1 MAKDKNHVYSIDLDV
16 KSTAASKQAF
26 KELQTAFDNGK
37 KSTKE
42 LNLAY
47 IRMASAM
54 KDTTVLDEQYNKV
67 IQDRIKDREKE
78 LDKLKAQQIK
88 IMSNTKMSEQLR
100 ANLLENNRINQSKIQ
115 NEIDKL
121 NKSNLVQLKLEREKA
136 KAAKEAA
143 KAAEEAAEKLKE
155 EEIRRRKLSTYV
167 KADLVALKDKIKS
180 HLKFLA
186 MLKTTEGRYKAIKK
200 IIAGMVKL
208 SVKLAASMAG
218 GALALGGALTG
229 AVGGTADSMAEKE
242 QAMASLKSGIN
253 PALVDEVYIKTGKD
267 YESIVAAINSL
278 SGVTKDNAALV
289 QGAVLELANPGVGKL
304 LLSTS
309 NIKSGNANE
318 LTKAISQIKK
328 QTGVQD
334 MSEAL
339 EAATKSW
346 SVSTKKVSQV
356 DYVQAYAA
364 LQQHGFDGEQI
375 ENIIKDISLKN
386 GSFIDNLNK
395 ADLRKYTDDEQMKIR
410 LANAPLELQK
420 LALNGEEPTKGNWQ
434 SAAER
439 MRAIE
444 LKKTA
449 LLEKLLP
456 VVDKFIDGI
465 SSALDSVPIQEIAD
479 GLVNFFTS
487 VLPLLKPV
495 FELLNTVLP
504 PLIKAANWFARLA
517 SDFIGTFVMPIVEA
531 IKRVLDDEDDESVI
545 NDVDEDDI
553 IRGSRGIK
561 FTEEDYKKA
570 KAEELRGTS
579 KLDKEAVEKFFKKH
593 GMPMPQNSGSVV
605 LPNGQN
611 IILALPDYSNTGR
624 TSQLI
629 QNFNTSQSFNM
640 ASNQQTPLA
649 FSQAVGNNKFVTRV
663 NGL

>member
-88 IMSNTKMSEQLR
+88 IMSNTKMSERLR

-136 KAAKEAA
+136 KAAKE
-143 KAAEEAAEKLKE
+143 
-155 EEIRRRKLSTYV
+155 EEIRLRKLSTYV

-278 SGVTKDNAALV
+278 SDVTKDNAALV

-364 LQQHGFDGEQI
+364 LQQRGFDGEQI

-624 TSQLI
+624 TNQII

>member
-1 MAKDKNHVYSIDLDV
+1 MSNNSNNSPHKYSIDLDV

-54 KDTTVLDEQYNKV
+54 KDTTVLDEQYNNV
-67 IQDRIKDREKE
+67 IKDRIKDREKE

-88 IMSNTKMSEQLR
+88 IMSNTKLSEQLR

-143 KAAEEAAEKLKE
+143 EKLKE

-167 KADLVALKDKIKS
+167 KADLVALRDKIKS
-180 HLKFLA
+180 QLKFIA
-186 MLKTTEGRYKAIKK
+186 MLKTTEGRYNAIKK
-200 IIAGMVKL
+200 TIAGMVKL
-208 SVKLAASMAG
+208 SGKLAAGMAG
-218 GALALGGALTG
+218 GALALGGALTS
-229 AVGGTADSMAEKE
+229 AAAGTADSMVEKE
-242 QAMASLKSGIN
+242 QAMASLKSGID
-253 PALVDEVYIKTGKD
+253 PAVVDAVYMKTGGD
-267 YESIVAAINSL
+267 YEAIVAAINSL
-278 SGVTKDNAALV
+278 SDVTKDNASLV
-289 QGAVLELANPGVGKL
+289 QGAVLELANPGAGKL

-309 NIKSGNANE
+309 KIKSGNANE
-318 LTKAISQIKK
+318 LTKAILQIKK

-346 SVSTKKVSQV
+346 SVSTQKVSQV
-356 DYVQAYAA
+356 DYLQAYAA
-364 LQQHGFDGEQI
+364 LQQRGFDGEQI
-375 ENIIKDISLKN
+375 EKIIKDISLKN
-386 GSFIDNLNK
+386 GSFINNLNK
-395 ADLRKYTDDEQMKIR
+395 ANLRKYTDDEQMKIR
-410 LANAPLELQK
+410 LTNAPLKLQR
-420 LALNGEEPTKGNWQ
+420 LDLNGEEPAKSNWQ
-434 SAAER
+434 STAER

-456 VVDKFIDGI
+456 VVDKVIDGI
-465 SSALDSVPIQEIAD
+465 SSALDTIPIQEIAD
-479 GLVNFFTS
+479 GLVNLFTS

-495 FELLNTVLP
+495 FDLLNVLLP
-504 PLIKAANWFARLA
+504 PLIKAAGWFAKLA
-517 SDFIGTFVMPIVEA
+517 SDFLGTFVVPLVEA
-531 IKRVLDDEDDESVI
+531 IKRMLDDDDESVI
-545 NDVDEDDI
+545 DTVDEDKI

-561 FTEEDYKKA
+561 FTEEDYAKA
-570 KAEELRGTS
+570 KAERLGGVS
-579 KLDKEAVEKFFKKH
+579 QSDKEVVEKFFKKY
-593 GMPMPQNSGSVV
+593 GMPGAQNSGSVIP
-605 LPNGQN
+605 PNSQN
-611 IILALPDYSNTGR
+611 IVLTLPDYSNTGR
-624 TSQLI
+624 TSQVI
-629 QNFNTSQSFNM
+629 QNFNTNQSFNM

-649 FSQAVGNNKFVTRV
+649 FSQAVGNNKFVIRV

>member
-47 IRMASAM
+47 IRIASAV

-143 KAAEEAAEKLKE
+143 KEAAERLRE
-155 EEIRRRKLSTYV
+155 EEIRRKKLSTYV
-167 KADLVALKDKIKS
+167 KADLIALRDKIKS
-180 HLKFLA
+180 QLKFIA
-186 MLKTTEGRYKAIKK
+186 MLKTAEGRYKAIKK
-200 IIAGMVKL
+200 TMAGMVKL
-208 SVKLAASMAG
+208 SGKLTAGMAG
-218 GALALGGALTG
+218 GALAIGGALTG
-229 AVGGTADSMAEKE
+229 AVAGTADSMVEKE
-242 QAMASLKSGIN
+242 QAMASLKSGID
-253 PALVDEVYIKTGKD
+253 PSVVDDVYIKTGKD

-278 SGVTKDNAALV
+278 SDVTKDNASLV
-289 QGAVLELANPGVGKL
+289 QGAVLELANPGIGKL

-309 NIKSGNANE
+309 KIKSGNANE
-318 LTKAISQIKK
+318 LAKAISQIKK
-328 QTGVQD
+328 QTGIQD

-356 DYVQAYAA
+356 DYLQAYTA
-364 LQQHGFDGEQI
+364 LQQRGFDGEQI
-375 ENIIKDISLKN
+375 ENIIKDISSKN

-410 LANAPLELQK
+410 LANAPLGLQK

-434 SAAER
+434 SVAER

-456 VVDKFIDGI
+456 VVDKVIDGI
-465 SSALDSVPIQEIAD
+465 SSALDSIPIQDIAD
-479 GLVNFFTS
+479 GLVNLFTS

-495 FELLNTVLP
+495 FELLNTLLP
-504 PLIKAANWFARLA
+504 PLIKAANWFAKLA
-517 SDFIGTFVMPIVEA
+517 ADFIGTFVVPIVEA
-531 IKRVLDDEDDESVI
+531 IKRVFDDDEDESVI
-545 NDVDEDDI
+545 DTVDKDKI
-553 IRGSRGIK
+553 IRGSRGIP

-570 KAEELRGTS
+570 EAERLGVTS
-579 KLDKEAVEKFFKKH
+579 KLDKEVAEKFFKKY
-593 GMPMPQNSGSVV
+593 GMPMAQNGGSVV
-605 LPNGQN
+605 PPNSQN
-611 IILALPDYSNTGR
+611 IVLELPDYSR
-624 TSQLI
+624 TWRSSQTI
-629 QNFNTSQSFNM
+629 QNFNTTQSFNM
-640 ASNQQTPLA
+640 TSNQQTPLA
-649 FSQAVGNNKFVTRV
+649 FSQAVGNNKFVIRV

>member
-47 IRMASAM
+47 IRIASAV

-143 KAAEEAAEKLKE
+143 ERLRE
-155 EEIRRRKLSTYV
+155 EEIRRKKLSTYV
-167 KADLVALKDKIKS
+167 KADLIALRDKIKS
-180 HLKFLA
+180 QLKFIA

-200 IIAGMVKL
+200 TMAGMVKL
-208 SVKLAASMAG
+208 SGKLAAGMAG
-218 GALALGGALTG
+218 GALAIGGALTG
-229 AVGGTADSMAEKE
+229 AVAGTADSMVEKE
-242 QAMASLKSGIN
+242 QAMASLKSGID
-253 PALVDEVYIKTGKD
+253 PSVVDDVYIKTGKD

-278 SGVTKDNAALV
+278 SDVTKDNASLV
-289 QGAVLELANPGVGKL
+289 QGAVLELANPGIGKL

-309 NIKSGNANE
+309 KIKSGNANE
-318 LTKAISQIKK
+318 LAKAISQIKK
-328 QTGVQD
+328 QTGIQD

-356 DYVQAYAA
+356 DYLQAYTA
-364 LQQHGFDGEQI
+364 LQQRGFDGEQI
-375 ENIIKDISLKN
+375 ENIIKDISSKN

-410 LANAPLELQK
+410 LANAPLGLQK

-434 SAAER
+434 SVAER

-456 VVDKFIDGI
+456 VVDKIIDGI
-465 SSALDSVPIQEIAD
+465 SSALDSIPIQDIAD
-479 GLVNFFTS
+479 GLVNLFTS

-495 FELLNTVLP
+495 FELLNTLLP
-504 PLIKAANWFARLA
+504 PLIKAANWFAKLA
-517 SDFIGTFVMPIVEA
+517 ADFIGTFVVPIVEA
-531 IKRVLDDEDDESVI
+531 IKRVFDDDEDESVI
-545 NDVDEDDI
+545 DTVDKDKI
-553 IRGSRGIK
+553 IRGSRGIP

-570 KAEELRGTS
+570 EAERLGVTS
-579 KLDKEAVEKFFKKH
+579 KLDKEVAEKFFKKY
-593 GMPMPQNSGSVV
+593 GMPMAQNGGSVV
-605 LPNGQN
+605 PPNSQN
-611 IILALPDYSNTGR
+611 IVLELPDYSR
-624 TSQLI
+624 TWRSSQTI
-629 QNFNTSQSFNM
+629 QNFNTTQSFNM
-640 ASNQQTPLA
+640 TSNQQTPLA
-649 FSQAVGNNKFVTRV
+649 FSQAVGNNKFVIRV

>member
-47 IRMASAM
+47 IRIASAV

-143 KAAEEAAEKLKE
+143 EKLKE
-155 EEIRRRKLSTYV
+155 EEIRRKKLSTYV
-167 KADLVALKDKIKS
+167 KADLVALRDKIKS
-180 HLKFLA
+180 QLKFIA
-186 MLKTTEGRYKAIKK
+186 MLKTTEGRYNAIKK
-200 IIAGMVKL
+200 TMAGMVKL
-208 SVKLAASMAG
+208 SGKLAAGMAG
-218 GALALGGALTG
+218 GALAIGGALTS
-229 AVGGTADSMAEKE
+229 AAAGTADSMVEKE
-242 QAMASLKSGIN
+242 QAMASLKSGID
-253 PALVDEVYIKTGKD
+253 PSVVDAVYMKTGGD
-267 YESIVAAINSL
+267 FESIVAAINSL
-278 SGVTKDNAALV
+278 SDVTKDNASLV

-309 NIKSGNANE
+309 KIKSGNANE
-318 LTKAISQIKK
+318 LSQAISQIKK

-356 DYVQAYAA
+356 DYLQAYAA
-364 LQQHGFDGEQI
+364 LQQRGFDGEQI

-386 GSFIDNLNK
+386 GSFINNLNK

-410 LANAPLELQK
+410 LTNAPLELQK
-420 LALNGEEPTKGNWQ
+420 LELNGEEPTKSNWQ
-434 SAAER
+434 STAER

-456 VVDKFIDGI
+456 VVDKVIDGI
-465 SSALDSVPIQEIAD
+465 SSALDMIPIQEIAD
-479 GLVNFFTS
+479 GLVNLFTS

-495 FELLNTVLP
+495 FELLETLLP
-504 PLIKAANWFARLA
+504 PLITAAGWFASLA
-517 SDFIGTFVMPIVEA
+517 TDFINVFVAPLVAA
-531 IKRVLDDEDDESVI
+531 IKKVFDDDDESVI
-545 NDVDEDDI
+545 ETVDEDKI

-570 KAEELRGTS
+570 KVESLRGAS
-579 KLDKEAVEKFFKKH
+579 QSDKEVVEKFFKKY
-593 GMPMPQNSGSVV
+593 GMPGAQNSGSVIP
-605 LPNGQN
+605 PNSQN
-611 IILALPDYSNTGR
+611 IVLTLPDYSNTGR

-629 QNFNTSQSFNM
+629 QNFNTNQSFNM
-640 ASNQQTPLA
+640 SSNQQTPLA
-649 FSQAVGNNKFVTRV
+649 FSQAVGNNKFVIRV

>member
-47 IRMASAM
+47 IRMASTM

-67 IQDRIKDREKE
+67 INDRIKDREKE

-88 IMSNTKMSEQLR
+88 IMNNTKMSEQLR
-100 ANLLENNRINQSKIQ
+100 VNLLENNRINQSRIQ
-115 NEIDKL
+115 NEIDQL
-121 NKSNLVQLKLEREKA
+121 NKANLVQLKLEREKA

-143 KAAEEAAEKLKE
+143 EKLKE
-155 EEIRRRKLSTYV
+155 EEIRRKKLSTYV
-167 KADLVALKDKIKS
+167 KADLVALRDKIKS
-180 HLKFLA
+180 QLKFIA
-186 MLKTTEGRYKAIKK
+186 MLKTTEGRYNAIKK
-200 IIAGMVKL
+200 TMVGMVKL
-208 SVKLAASMAG
+208 SGKLAAGMAG
-218 GALALGGALTG
+218 GALALGGALTS
-229 AVGGTADSMAEKE
+229 AAAGTADSMVEKE
-242 QAMASLKSGIN
+242 KAMASLKSGID
-253 PALVDEVYIKTGKD
+253 PAVVDAVYMKAGGD
-267 YESIVAAINSL
+267 YESIVAAVNSL
-278 SGVTKDNAALV
+278 SDVTKDNALLV

-309 NIKSGNANE
+309 KIKSGNANE
-318 LTKAISQIKK
+318 LAKAISEIKK

-346 SVSTKKVSQV
+346 SVSTQKVSQV
-356 DYVQAYAA
+356 DYLQAYAA
-364 LQQHGFDGEQI
+364 LQQRGFDGEQI

-386 GSFIDNLNK
+386 GSFITNLNK

-410 LANAPLELQK
+410 LTNAPLELQK
-420 LALNGEEPTKGNWQ
+420 LTLNGEEPTKSNWQ
-434 SAAER
+434 STAER

-456 VVDKFIDGI
+456 VVDKVIDGI
-465 SSALDSVPIQEIAD
+465 SSALDTMPIQEIAD
-479 GLVNFFTS
+479 GLVNLFTS
-487 VLPLLKPV
+487 VLPLLTPV
-495 FELLNTVLP
+495 FELLKTLLP
-504 PLIKAANWFARLA
+504 PLIKAAGWFAKLA
-517 SDFIGTFVMPIVEA
+517 SDFIGTFVVPLVTA
-531 IKRVLDDEDDESVI
+531 IKKVFDDEDESVI
-545 NDVDEDDI
+545 DTVDEDKI
-553 IRGSRGIK
+553 IHGSRGIK

-570 KAEELRGTS
+570 KAERLGVVS
-579 KLDKEAVEKFFKKH
+579 MQDKETVEKFFKKY
-593 GMPMPQNSGSVV
+593 GMPGAQNSGSVIP
-605 LPNGQN
+605 PNSQN
-611 IILALPDYSNTGR
+611 IVLTLPDYSNTGR
-624 TSQLI
+624 TSQLV
-629 QNFNTSQSFNM
+629 QNFNTTQSFNM

-649 FSQAVGNNKFVTRV
+649 FSQAVGNNKFVIRV

>member
-47 IRMASAM
+47 IRIASAV

-143 KAAEEAAEKLKE
+143 KEAAERLRE
-155 EEIRRRKLSTYV
+155 EEIRRKKLSTYV
-167 KADLVALKDKIKS
+167 KADLIALRDKIKS
-180 HLKFLA
+180 QLKFIA

-200 IIAGMVKL
+200 TMAGMVKL
-208 SVKLAASMAG
+208 SGKLAAGMAG
-218 GALALGGALTG
+218 GALAIGGALTG
-229 AVGGTADSMAEKE
+229 AVAGTADSMVEKE
-242 QAMASLKSGIN
+242 QAMASLKSGID
-253 PALVDEVYIKTGKD
+253 PSVVDDVYIKTGKD

-278 SGVTKDNAALV
+278 SDVTKDNASLV
-289 QGAVLELANPGVGKL
+289 QGAVLELANPGIGKL

-309 NIKSGNANE
+309 KIKSGNANE
-318 LTKAISQIKK
+318 LAKAISQIKK
-328 QTGVQD
+328 QTGIQD

-356 DYVQAYAA
+356 DYLQAYTA
-364 LQQHGFDGEQI
+364 LQQRGFDGEQI
-375 ENIIKDISLKN
+375 ENIIKDISSKN

-410 LANAPLELQK
+410 LANAPLGLQK

-434 SAAER
+434 SVAER

-456 VVDKFIDGI
+456 VVDKIIDGI
-465 SSALDSVPIQEIAD
+465 SSALDSIPIQDIAD
-479 GLVNFFTS
+479 GLVNLFTS

-495 FELLNTVLP
+495 FELLNTLLP
-504 PLIKAANWFARLA
+504 PLIKAANWFAKLA
-517 SDFIGTFVMPIVEA
+517 ADFIGTFVVPIVEA
-531 IKRVLDDEDDESVI
+531 IKRVFDDDEDESVI
-545 NDVDEDDI
+545 DTVDKDKI
-553 IRGSRGIK
+553 IRGSRGIP

-570 KAEELRGTS
+570 EAERLGVTS
-579 KLDKEAVEKFFKKH
+579 KLDKEVAEKFFKKY
-593 GMPMPQNSGSVV
+593 GMPMAQNGGSVV
-605 LPNGQN
+605 PPNSQN
-611 IILALPDYSNTGR
+611 IVLELPDYSR
-624 TSQLI
+624 TWRSSQTI
-629 QNFNTSQSFNM
+629 QNFNTTQSFNM
-640 ASNQQTPLA
+640 TSNQQTPLA
-649 FSQAVGNNKFVTRV
+649 FSQAVGNNKFVIRV

>member
-54 KDTTVLDEQYNKV
+54 KDTSVLDEQYNKV
-67 IQDRIKDREKE
+67 INDRIKDREKE

-100 ANLLENNRINQSKIQ
+100 ANLLENNRINQSKIR

-143 KAAEEAAEKLKE
+143 ERLRE
-155 EEIRRRKLSTYV
+155 EEIRRKKLSTYV
-167 KADLVALKDKIKS
+167 KADLVALRDKIKS
-180 HLKFLA
+180 QLKFIA
-186 MLKTTEGRYKAIKK
+186 MLKTTEGRYNAIKK
-200 IIAGMVKL
+200 TLAGMVKL
-208 SVKLAASMAG
+208 SGKLAAGMAG
-218 GALALGGALTG
+218 GALALGGALTS
-229 AVGGTADSMAEKE
+229 AAAGTADSMVEKE
-242 QAMASLKSGIN
+242 QAMASLKSGID
-253 PALVDEVYIKTGKD
+253 PSVVDAVYMKAGGD

-278 SGVTKDNAALV
+278 SDVTKDNASLV

-309 NIKSGNANE
+309 KMKSGNANE

-334 MSEAL
+334 ISEAL

-356 DYVQAYAA
+356 DYLQAYAA

-420 LALNGEEPTKGNWQ
+420 LVLNGEDPKKSNWQ
-434 SAAER
+434 SVAER

-456 VVDKFIDGI
+456 VVDKVIDGI
-465 SSALDSVPIQEIAD
+465 SSALDSIPIQDIAD
-479 GLVNFFTS
+479 GLVNLFTS

-495 FELLNTVLP
+495 FELLNVLLP
-504 PLIKAANWFARLA
+504 PLIKAANWFASLA
-517 SDFIGTFVMPIVEA
+517 ADFIGAFVVPLA
-531 IKRVLDDEDDESVI
+531 KGIKRALDDDDDESVI
-545 NDVDEDDI
+545 DTVDEDKI

-570 KAEELRGTS
+570 EELRGASRPDT
-579 KLDKEAVEKFFKKH
+579 EVVEKFFKKY
-593 GMPMPQNSGSVV
+593 GMPMGQNSGSVIP
-605 LPNGQN
+605 PNSQN
-611 IILALPDYSNTGR
+611 IILTLPDYSNTGH

-629 QNFNTSQSFNM
+629 QNFNTNQSFNM

-649 FSQAVGNNKFVTRV
+649 FSQAVGNNRFVIRV

>member
-47 IRMASAM
+47 IRMASTM
-54 KDTTVLDEQYNKV
+54 KDTSVLDAQYNKV
-67 IQDRIKDREKE
+67 IKDRIKDREKE

-121 NKSNLVQLKLEREKA
+121 NKANLVQLKLEREKA
-136 KAAKEAA
+136 KAAK
-143 KAAEEAAEKLKE
+143 EAAEKLKE

-167 KADLVALKDKIKS
+167 KADLVALRDKIKS
-180 HLKFLA
+180 QLKFIA
-186 MLKTTEGRYKAIKK
+186 MLKTTEGRYNAIKK
-200 IIAGMVKL
+200 TIAGMVKL
-208 SVKLAASMAG
+208 SGKLAAGMAG
-218 GALALGGALTG
+218 GALALGGALTS
-229 AVGGTADSMAEKE
+229 AAAGTADSMVEKE
-242 QAMASLKSGIN
+242 QAMASLKSGID
-253 PALVDEVYIKTGKD
+253 PSVVDAVYMKTGGD
-267 YESIVAAINSL
+267 YEAIVAAINSL
-278 SGVTKDNAALV
+278 SDVTKDNAALV
-289 QGAVLELANPGVGKL
+289 QGAVLELANPGAGKL

-309 NIKSGNANE
+309 KIKSGNANE

-356 DYVQAYAA
+356 DYLQAYAA
-364 LQQHGFDGEQI
+364 LQQRGFDGEQI
-375 ENIIKDISLKN
+375 EKIIKDISLKN

-395 ADLRKYTDDEQMKIR
+395 TDLRKYTDDEQMKIR

-420 LALNGEEPTKGNWQ
+420 LELSGEEPAKSNWQ
-434 SAAER
+434 STAER

-456 VVDKFIDGI
+456 VVDKVIDGI
-465 SSALDSVPIQEIAD
+465 SSALDTIPIQEIAD
-479 GLVNFFTS
+479 GLVNLFTS

-495 FELLNTVLP
+495 FDLLNVLLP
-504 PLIKAANWFARLA
+504 PLIKAANWFAKLA
-517 SDFIGTFVMPIVEA
+517 SDFIGTFVVPLVEA
-531 IKRVLDDEDDESVI
+531 IRRILDDDDESVI
-545 NDVDEDDI
+545 DTVDEDKI
-553 IRGSRGIK
+553 IRGPRGIK

-570 KAEELRGTS
+570 KAERLGVAS
-579 KLDKEAVEKFFKKH
+579 KLDKEVVEKFFKKY
-593 GMPMPQNSGSVV
+593 GMPGAQNSGSVV
-605 LPNGQN
+605 PPNSER
-611 IILALPDYSNTGR
+611 IALVLPDYSNIGR
-624 TSQLI
+624 TNQII
-629 QNFNTSQSFNM
+629 QNFNTNQSFNM

>member
-47 IRMASAM
+47 IRMASAV

-67 IQDRIKDREKE
+67 IKDRIKDRETE

-88 IMSNTKMSEQLR
+88 IMNNTKMSEQLR
-100 ANLLENNRINQSKIQ
+100 ENLLENNRINQSRIQ
-115 NEIDKL
+115 NEIDRL
-121 NKSNLVQLKLEREKA
+121 NKANLVQLKLEREKA

-143 KAAEEAAEKLKE
+143 EKLKE
-155 EEIRRRKLSTYV
+155 EEIRRKKLSTYV
-167 KADLVALKDKIKS
+167 KADLVALRDKIKS
-180 HLKFLA
+180 QLKFIA
-186 MLKTTEGRYKAIKK
+186 MLKTTEGRYNAIKK
-200 IIAGMVKL
+200 TLAGMVKL
-208 SVKLAASMAG
+208 SGKLAAGMAG
-218 GALALGGALTG
+218 GALALGGALTS
-229 AVGGTADSMAEKE
+229 AAAGTADSMVEKE
-242 QAMASLKSGIN
+242 KAMASLKSGID
-253 PALVDEVYIKTGKD
+253 PSVVDAVYMKAGGD

-278 SGVTKDNAALV
+278 SDVTKDNASLV

-309 NIKSGNANE
+309 KIKSGNANE

-334 MSEAL
+334 ISEAL

-346 SVSTKKVSQV
+346 SVSTQKVSQV
-356 DYVQAYAA
+356 DYLQAYAA
-364 LQQHGFDGEQI
+364 LQQRGFDGEQI
-375 ENIIKDISLKN
+375 EKIVKDISLKN

-410 LANAPLELQK
+410 LTNAPLELQK
-420 LALNGEEPTKGNWQ
+420 LELNGEEPTKSNWQ
-434 SAAER
+434 SVAER

-456 VVDKFIDGI
+456 VVDKVIDGI
-465 SSALDSVPIQEIAD
+465 SSALDTIPIKDIAD
-479 GLVNFFTS
+479 GLVNLFTT

-495 FELLNTVLP
+495 FELLKTLLP
-504 PLIKAANWFARLA
+504 PLITAAGWFARLA
-517 SDFIGTFVMPIVEA
+517 SDFIGTFVVPLVEA
-531 IKRVLDDEDDESVI
+531 IKRMLDDDDDYESVI
-545 NDVDEDDI
+545 DTVDEDEI

-570 KAEELRGTS
+570 KAEELRGAS
-579 KLDKEAVEKFFKKH
+579 PLDKEAVEKFFKKY
-593 GMPMPQNSGSVV
+593 GMPGAQNSGSVIP
-605 LPNGQN
+605 PNSQN
-611 IILALPDYSNTGR
+611 IILTLPDYSNTGR

-640 ASNQQTPLA
+640 TSNQQTPLA
-649 FSQAVGNNKFVTRV
+649 FSQAVGNNKFVIRV

>member
-47 IRMASAM
+47 IRMASTM

-67 IQDRIKDREKE
+67 IKDRIKDREKE

-143 KAAEEAAEKLKE
+143 EKLKE
-155 EEIRRRKLSTYV
+155 EEIRRKKLSTYV
-167 KADLVALKDKIKS
+167 KADLVALRDKIKS
-180 HLKFLA
+180 QLKFIA
-186 MLKTTEGRYKAIKK
+186 MLKTTEGRYNAIKK
-200 IIAGMVKL
+200 TMAGMVKL
-208 SVKLAASMAG
+208 SGKLAAGMAG

-229 AVGGTADSMAEKE
+229 AAAGTADSMVEKE
-242 QAMASLKSGIN
+242 QAMASLKSGID
-253 PALVDEVYIKTGKD
+253 PSVVDDVYVKTGGD

-278 SGVTKDNAALV
+278 SDVTKDNASLV

-309 NIKSGNANE
+309 KIKSGNANE

-356 DYVQAYAA
+356 DYLQAYAA

-410 LANAPLELQK
+410 LTNTPLELQK
-420 LALNGEEPTKGNWQ
+420 LELNGEEPAKSNWQ
-434 SAAER
+434 STAER

-456 VVDKFIDGI
+456 VVDKVIDGI
-465 SSALDSVPIQEIAD
+465 SSALDTIPIQEIAD
-479 GLVNFFTS
+479 GLVNLFTS
-487 VLPLLKPV
+487 VLPLMKPV
-495 FELLNTVLP
+495 FELLNVLLP
-504 PLIKAANWFARLA
+504 PLIKAANWFAKLA
-517 SDFIGTFVMPIVEA
+517 ADFIGTFVVPLVEA
-531 IKRVLDDEDDESVI
+531 IRRMLNDDDDESVI
-545 NDVDEDDI
+545 DTVDEDEI
-553 IRGSRGIK
+553 IHGSRGIG
-561 FTEEDYKKA
+561 FTEEDYEKA
-570 KAEELRGTS
+570 KAESLRGAS
-579 KLDKEAVEKFFKKH
+579 QSDKDVVEKFFKKY
-593 GMPMPQNSGSVV
+593 GMPMGQNSGSVIP
-605 LPNGQN
+605 PNSQN
-611 IILALPDYSNTGR
+611 IILTLPDYSNTGR

-629 QNFNTSQSFNM
+629 QNFNTNQSFNM

-649 FSQAVGNNKFVTRV
+649 FSQAVGNNKFVIRV

>member
-47 IRMASAM
+47 IRIASVV

-143 KAAEEAAEKLKE
+143 ERLKE
-155 EEIRRRKLSTYV
+155 EEIRRKKLSTYV
-167 KADLVALKDKIKS
+167 KADLVALRDKIKS
-180 HLKFLA
+180 QLKFIA

-200 IIAGMVKL
+200 TLAGMVKL
-208 SVKLAASMAG
+208 SGKLAAGMAG
-218 GALALGGALTG
+218 GALALGGALTS
-229 AVGGTADSMAEKE
+229 AAAGTADSMVEKE
-242 QAMASLKSGIN
+242 QAMASLKSGID
-253 PALVDEVYIKTGKD
+253 PSVVDAVYMKTGGD

-278 SGVTKDNAALV
+278 SDVTKDNASLV
-289 QGAVLELANPGVGKL
+289 QGAVLELGNPGVGKL

-309 NIKSGNANE
+309 KIKSGNANE

-334 MSEAL
+334 ISEAL

-356 DYVQAYAA
+356 DYIQAYAA
-364 LQQHGFDGEQI
+364 LQQRGFDGEQI

-410 LANAPLELQK
+410 LTNAPLELQK
-420 LALNGEEPTKGNWQ
+420 LELNGEEPTKSDWQ
-434 SAAER
+434 STAER

-456 VVDKFIDGI
+456 VVEKVIDGI
-465 SSALDSVPIQEIAD
+465 SSALDSIPIQDIAD
-479 GLVNFFTS
+479 GLVNLFTS

-495 FELLNTVLP
+495 FELLNTLLP
-504 PLIKAANWFARLA
+504 PLIKAANWLARLA
-517 SDFIGTFVMPIVEA
+517 SDFIGTFVVPLVEA
-531 IKRVLDDEDDESVI
+531 IRRMLDDEDESVI
-545 NDVDEDDI
+545 DTVGEDEI
-553 IRGSRGIK
+553 IHGPRGIEL
-561 FTEEDYKKA
+561 TGEDYEKA
-570 KAEELRGTS
+570 NAERLRGAS
-579 KLDKEAVEKFFKKH
+579 QSDKEVVEKFLKKY
-593 GMPMPQNSGSVV
+593 GIPMPQNSGSVI
-605 LPNGQN
+605 PPSSQN
-611 IILALPDYSNTGR
+611 ITLTLPDYSNTGR

-629 QNFNTSQSFNM
+629 QNFNTNQSFNM
-640 ASNQQTPLA
+640 TSNQQTPLA
-649 FSQAVGNNKFVTRV
+649 FSQAVGNNRFVIRV
-663 NGL
+663 SGL

>member
-54 KDTTVLDEQYNKV
+54 KDTSVLDEQYNKV
-67 IQDRIKDREKE
+67 IKDRIKDREKE

-88 IMSNTKMSEQLR
+88 IMNNTKMSEQLR
-100 ANLLENNRINQSKIQ
+100 ANLLENNRINQSRIQ
-115 NEIDKL
+115 NEIDRL

-143 KAAEEAAEKLKE
+143 EKLKE
-155 EEIRRRKLSTYV
+155 EEIRRRKLSTYI
-167 KADLVALKDKIKS
+167 KADLVALRDKIKS
-180 HLKFLA
+180 QLKFIA
-186 MLKTTEGRYKAIKK
+186 MLKTTEGRYNAIKK
-200 IIAGMVKL
+200 TLAGMVKL
-208 SVKLAASMAG
+208 SGKLAAGMAG
-218 GALALGGALTG
+218 GALALGGALTS
-229 AVGGTADSMAEKE
+229 AAAGTADSMVEKE
-242 QAMASLKSGIN
+242 QAMASLKSGID
-253 PALVDEVYIKTGKD
+253 PALVDAVYMKTGKD

-278 SGVTKDNAALV
+278 SDVTKDNAALV
-289 QGAVLELANPGVGKL
+289 QGAVLELANPGAGKL

-309 NIKSGNANE
+309 KIKSGNANE

-346 SVSTKKVSQV
+346 SVSTKKVSQT
-356 DYVQAYAA
+356 DYLQAYAA
-364 LQQHGFDGEQI
+364 LQQRGFDGEQI
-375 ENIIKDISLKN
+375 EKIINDISLKKGN
-386 GSFIDNLNK
+386 FVDNLNK
-395 ADLRKYTDDEQMKIR
+395 TDLRKYTNDEQMKIR

-420 LALNGEEPTKGNWQ
+420 LELNGEEPAKSNWQ
-434 SAAER
+434 STAER

-456 VVDKFIDGI
+456 VVDKVIDGI
-465 SSALDSVPIQEIAD
+465 SSALDTIPIQDIAD
-479 GLVNFFTS
+479 GLVNLFTS

-495 FELLNTVLP
+495 FELLNVLLP
-504 PLIKAANWFARLA
+504 PLIKAAGWFAKLA
-517 SDFIGTFVMPIVEA
+517 SDFIGTFVVPLVEA
-531 IKRVLDDEDDESVI
+531 IRRMLDDDDESVI
-545 NDVDEDDI
+545 DTVDEDKI
-553 IRGSRGIK
+553 IRGSRGIP
-561 FTEEDYKKA
+561 FTEEDYA
-570 KAEELRGTS
+570 KAAAERLRGTS
-579 KLDKEAVEKFFKKH
+579 QSDKEVVEKFFKKY
-593 GMPMPQNSGSVV
+593 GMPGAQNSGSVIP
-605 LPNGQN
+605 PNSQN
-611 IILALPDYSNTGR
+611 IVLTLPDYSNIGP

-629 QNFNTSQSFNM
+629 QNFNTNQSFNM
-640 ASNQQTPLA
+640 TSNQQTPLA
-649 FSQAVGNNKFVTRV
+649 FSQAVGNNKFVIRV

>member
-47 IRMASAM
+47 IRIASAV

-143 KAAEEAAEKLKE
+143 ERLKE
-155 EEIRRRKLSTYV
+155 EEIRRKKLSTYV
-167 KADLVALKDKIKS
+167 KADILALKDKIKS
-180 HLKFLA
+180 KLKFIA
-186 MLKTTEGRYKAIKK
+186 MLKTTEGRYKAIKN
-200 IIAGMVKL
+200 IMVGMVKL
-208 SVKLAASMAG
+208 SGKLAAGMAG

-229 AVGGTADSMAEKE
+229 AAAGTADSMVEKE
-242 QAMASLKSGIN
+242 KAMASLKSGID
-253 PALVDEVYIKTGKD
+253 PTVVDDVYIKTGGD
-267 YESIVAAINSL
+267 YEAIVAAINSL
-278 SGVTKDNAALV
+278 SDVTKDNASLV

-309 NIKSGNANE
+309 KIKSGNANE

-346 SVSTKKVSQV
+346 SVSTKKVSQT
-356 DYVQAYAA
+356 DYLQAYAA

-375 ENIIKDISLKN
+375 ENIIKDISAKN

-420 LALNGEEPTKGNWQ
+420 LALNGEEPTKSNWQ
-434 SAAER
+434 STAER

-449 LLEKLLP
+449 LLEKFLP
-456 VVDKFIDGI
+456 VVEKVIDGI
-465 SSALDSVPIQEIAD
+465 SSALDSIPIQDIAD
-479 GLVNFFTS
+479 GLVNLFTS

-495 FELLNTVLP
+495 FELLNVLLP
-504 PLIKAANWFARLA
+504 PLIKAANWFASLA
-517 SDFIGTFVMPIVEA
+517 ADFIGAFVRPLA
-531 IKRVLDDEDDESVI
+531 KGIKMMFDSDEDESVI
-545 NDVDEDDI
+545 DTVDEDKI
-553 IRGSRGIK
+553 IRGSRGIP
-561 FTEEDYKKA
+561 FTKEEIEKGRAESSRRLIAMTAQDFEAA
-570 KAEELRGTS
+570 KEFWKHRLPKGSSMENSDPVSNMLNS
-579 KLDKEAVEKFFKKH
+579 KPITLV
-593 GMPMPQNSGSVV
+593 
-605 LPNGQN
+605 
-611 IILALPDYSNTGR
+611 LPDYSKVGHTN
-624 TSQLI
+624 QVI

-640 ASNQQTPLA
+640 TSNQQTPLA
-649 FSQAVGNNKFVTRV
+649 FSQAVGNNRFVIRV

>member
-1 MAKDKNHVYSIDLDV
+1 MSNNSNNKPHTYSIDLDV

-67 IQDRIKDREKE
+67 INDRIKDREKE

-100 ANLLENNRINQSKIQ
+100 ANLLENNRINQSRIQ

-143 KAAEEAAEKLKE
+143 ERLKE
-155 EEIRRRKLSTYV
+155 EEIRRKKLSTYV
-167 KADLVALKDKIKS
+167 KADLVALRDKIKS
-180 HLKFLA
+180 QLKFIA
-186 MLKTTEGRYKAIKK
+186 MLKTTEGRYNAIKK
-200 IIAGMVKL
+200 TLAGMVKL
-208 SVKLAASMAG
+208 SGKLAAGMAG
-218 GALALGGALTG
+218 GALAIGGALTSAAAG
-229 AVGGTADSMAEKE
+229 AADSMVEKE
-242 QAMASLKSGIN
+242 QAMASLKSGID
-253 PALVDEVYIKTGKD
+253 PSVVDDVYIKTGKD

-278 SGVTKDNAALV
+278 SDVTKDNASLV
-289 QGAVLELANPGVGKL
+289 QGAVLELGNPGVGKL

-309 NIKSGNANE
+309 KMKSGNANE

-346 SVSTKKVSQV
+346 SVSTQKVSQV
-356 DYVQAYAA
+356 DYLQAYAA
-364 LQQHGFDGEQI
+364 LQQRGFDGEQI

-386 GSFIDNLNK
+386 GSFINNLNK

-410 LANAPLELQK
+410 LTNAPLELQK
-420 LALNGEEPTKGNWQ
+420 LELNGEEPTKSNWQ
-434 SAAER
+434 SVAER

-456 VVDKFIDGI
+456 VVDKVIDGI
-465 SSALDSVPIQEIAD
+465 SGALDSIPIQEIAD
-479 GLVNFFTS
+479 GLVNLFTS

-495 FELLNTVLP
+495 FELLNTLLP
-504 PLIKAANWFARLA
+504 PLIKAANWFAKLA
-517 SDFIGTFVMPIVEA
+517 ADFIGTFVVPLVEA
-531 IKRVLDDEDDESVI
+531 IRRMLDDDDESVI
-545 NDVDEDDI
+545 DTVDEDDI
-553 IRGSRGIK
+553 IRGSRGIP
-561 FTEEDYKKA
+561 FPEEAYEKA
-570 KAEELRGTS
+570 KAEGLGAVSRQ
-579 KLDKEAVEKFFKKH
+579 DKEAVEKFFKKY
-593 GMPMPQNSGSVV
+593 GMPGAQNSGSVIP
-605 LPNGQN
+605 PNSQN
-611 IILALPDYSNTGR
+611 IVLTLPDYSKMDR
-624 TSQLI
+624 TSSLV
-629 QNFNTSQSFNM
+629 QNFNTNQSFNM
-640 ASNQQTPLA
+640 TSNQQTPLA
-649 FSQAVGNNKFVTRV
+649 FSQAVGNNKFVIRV